1 MVSCWVL
8 KMQSASLLDDFAFDL
23 LSFLQ
28 DGRPVSEVGI
38 GAREVVQAL
47 VVAPGVAVLDDGA
60 FEISGWLVFFEQ
72 DAALEELAS
81 R

>member
-1 MVSCWVL
+1 
-8 KMQSASLLDDFAFDL
+8 MQSASLLDDFAFDL

-47 VVAPGVAVLDDGA
+47 VVAPGVVVLDEVDDGA

-72 DAALEELAS
+72 DAALQSTVKNSQADD
-81 R
+81 